1 MAHHRVASDKKGAK
15 KRGAKLAFLD
25 ESGFSLKSCLR
36 RTWSPRGQTPIVHSH
51 LSWERLNAIG
61 GLLCDRDGSRANL
74 HLAFQEETIKEDAVI
89 AFLWALHWRFPGRIV
104 LVWDHL
110 QAHKSDKVAA
120 YLMANRDWLQV
131 EWFPSYAS
139 ELNPMEYF
147 WSVAKGEPTANTE
160 PDTLGQIERSVRQL
174 GERAAGDQELLY
186 GFLAASGLF
195 PSKDECSLT

>member
-1 MAHHRVASDKKGAK
+1 VASDKKRAV

-25 ESGFSLKSCLR
+25 ESGFSLQASLR
-36 RTWSPRGQTPIVHSH
+36 RTWSPRGQTPIVHAH

-61 GLLCDRDGSRANL
+61 ALICNGAGNGADL
-74 HLAFQEETIKEDAVI
+74 HLAFQEETVKEEAI
-89 AFLWALHWRFPGRIV
+89 IGFLSALHGCFPGRIV

-120 YLMANRDWLQV
+120 YLVANRDWLQV

-160 PDTLGQIERSVRQL
+160 PDTLDEIERSVRQL
-174 GERAAGDQELLY
+174 GDRAAGDQELLY

-195 PSKDECSLT
+195 PSKDERSLA